1 MDIGTRVREVREDLG
16 MSQAELARRAGVAR
30 NHIVMIEAGSRTPS
44 LALLERIAHELRT
57 EPAELLRE
65 PVPLAPKDPQQ
76 WERLLASVRER
87 RSEVEAKVE
96 ELVELPRSEVNP
108 YQVKWALDEAQGC
121 EVTLMLGLPGSR
133 REQDKIMLEIDP
145 LTVDVDQF
153 EEWQQEWLEAK
164 RFYDGIVERLV
175 EASLVEWKD
184 GTGQK
189 AEPVPV
195 GI

>member
-30 NHIVMIEAGSRTPS
+30 NHIVMIEAGSRSPS

-96 ELVELPRSEVNP
+96 ELLELPRGEVNP

-121 EVTLMLGLPGSR
+121 EVDLLRAQPGSR
-133 REQDKIMLEIDP
+133 WEQDKIMLEID
-145 LTVDVDQF
+145 LSSIDLDQL
-153 EEWQQEWLEAK
+153 EETLKAQ
-164 RFYDGIVERLV
+164 RFYKEIVERLV
-175 EASLVEWKD
+175 EAGLVVLRER
-184 GTGQK
+184 TGQQ

-195 GI
+195 GIGA

>member
-16 MSQAELARRAGVAR
+16 MSQAELARRVGVAR

-96 ELVELPRSEVNP
+96 ELLELPRSEVNP
-108 YQVKWALDEAQGC
+108 YQVKRALDEAQGC
-121 EVTLMLGLPGSR
+121 EVALLLALPGSR
-133 REQDKIMLEIDP
+133 REQDKIMLEID
-145 LTVDVDQF
+145 LSSIDLDQW
-153 EEWQQEWLEAK
+153 EETLKAQQ
-164 RFYDGIVERLV
+164 FYKDIVERLV
-175 EASLVEWKD
+175 EAGLVELRER
-184 GTGQK
+184 TGQQ

-195 GI
+195 GIGA